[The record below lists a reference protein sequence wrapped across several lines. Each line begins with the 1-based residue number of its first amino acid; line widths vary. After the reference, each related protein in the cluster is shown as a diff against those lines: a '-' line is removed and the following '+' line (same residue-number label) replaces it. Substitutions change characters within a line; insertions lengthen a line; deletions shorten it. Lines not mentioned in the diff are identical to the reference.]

1 MKKGRTVLQ
10 AKRYGIH
17 SCSPTT
23 SLISAIRT
31 MVEEEVSSLVVED
44 DRGYLAGLITR
55 TDIVKAHITLDNWAS
70 QCVRE
75 HMRRDVPM
83 VFPTTLLIDAARL
96 MLDQGCRQVVVV
108 LDENGKLRPV
118 AMLTDADLAYHMV
131 KAS

>member
-17 SCSPTT
+17 SCSPST

-31 MVEEEVSSLVVED
+31 MVEDEVSSLVVED
-44 DRGYLAGLITR
+44 AQGYLVGLITR
-55 TDIVKAHITLDNWAS
+55 TDILGAHISLDNWAS

-75 HMRRDVPM
+75 HMKRDVPV
-83 VFPTTLLIDAARL
+83 VFPNTLLIDAARL
-96 MLDQGCRQVVVV
+96 MLEQGGRQVVVV
-108 LDENGKLRPV
+108 LDEQGKLRPV